1 MKILLAEPDRDFLH
15 SFKTLLELDGN
26 RVTTIFDGTQVITK
40 LAAHSYDIVIMD
52 MDIPRISYKE
62 LVELL
67 HKKDIPVILLSEKN
81 IGIKILNGDVL
92 GDAFLSFPFL
102 PGELT
107 DLIEKVVSM
116 VSSVEVLRF
125 ADAEIDIP
133 EMKLCG
139 TLSVTC
145 EEAEVFKA
153 LINKEDIDSKKA
165 GKYISSLNHKL
176 EKLNKK
182 PRIRYL
188 MNEGYRLVT

>member
-1 MKILLAEPDRDFLH
+1 MKILIAEPDRDFLH
-15 SFKTLLELDGN
+15 AFRSLLELDGN

-40 LAAHSYDIVIMD
+40 LAAHNYDVAVMD
-52 MDIPRISYKE
+52 MNIPRISYKE

-67 HKKDIPVILLSEKN
+67 HKKNIPVILLSEKR
-81 IGIKILNGDVL
+81 IGIKMLCDDVL
-92 GDAFLSFPFL
+92 GDAYLSFPFL

-107 DLIEKVVSM
+107 ELIEKVVSTL
-116 VSSVEVLRF
+116 SSDEKLRF

-133 EMKLCG
+133 DMKLC
-139 TLSVTC
+139 TTVPVTC
-145 EEAEVFKA
+145 EETEVFRT
-153 LINKEDIDSKKA
+153 LMNKGAVDSKKA

-182 PRIRYL
+182 TRIRYL